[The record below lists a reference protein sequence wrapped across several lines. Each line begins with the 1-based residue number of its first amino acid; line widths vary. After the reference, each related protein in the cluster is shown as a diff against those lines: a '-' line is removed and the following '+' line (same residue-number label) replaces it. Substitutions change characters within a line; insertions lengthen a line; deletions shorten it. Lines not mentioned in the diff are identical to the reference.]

1 MSCSMTTPNL
11 SIIRGSAM
19 SCSMATSII
28 RGMLSC
34 SMITPNLSII
44 EAVLCLVL

>member
-1 MSCSMTTPNL
+1 MSCSMT
-11 SIIRGSAM
+11 
-19 SCSMATSII
+19 TSII

-44 EAVLCLVL
+44 EAVLSCSMTTPNLSIIRGMLCLVL

>member
-11 SIIRGSAM
+11 SIIRNSAI
-19 SCSMATSII
+19 SCSMT
-28 RGMLSC
+28 
-34 SMITPNLSII
+34 TPNLSII

>member
-1 MSCSMTTPNL
+1 MSCSMITPKL

-19 SCSMATSII
+19 
-28 RGMLSC
+28 SC